1 MYISR
6 FYYSVLM
13 GCLPLSIMIIF
24 SLLAFYNA
32 HKSDNRHS
40 PFYISCCVSERF
52 RKQLVYVLVNIWL
65 NRWRQWINR
74 LNNNQIGPNIEM
86 RDNEHLNRIRKDLVE
101 FDSIR

>member
-1 MYISR
+1 MDAEQTAQSNFIVTITLLI
-6 FYYSVLM
+6 YYSLY
-13 GCLPLSIMIIF
+13 
-24 SLLAFYNA
+24 A
-32 HKSDNRHS
+32 S

-74 LNNNQIGPNIEM
+74 LNNSQIGPNIEM